1 MEVLISLTILAV
13 VLLPVMIGFS
23 QAIITTNQTSIE
35 SVASSIAR
43 ATLENLKVVGYDNI
57 LSQERAA
64 APGNARFEVAVQV
77 SEPEPNGPQLE
88 GLKVAVVSV
97 YQKGSAS
104 PMVVLTTYFTPV
116 GV

>member
-1 MEVLISLTILAV
+1 MEVLIALTILAV

-23 QAIITTNQTSIE
+23 QAIITTNETSIE
-35 SVASSIAR
+35 SVASSIAW

-64 APGNARFEVAVQV
+64 APGNPRFEVAVEV

-97 YQKGSAS
+97 YQKGSPS
-104 PMVVLTTYFTPV
+104 PMAVLTTYFTPV